1 MIRKI
6 LIFLLIA
13 LIVIQF
19 IHPARNK
26 STGPHPYALETKFPV
41 PEKVRVILAKAC
53 NDCHTN
59 NTDYPWYSR
68 VQPAHWWLD
77 NHIREGKEH
86 LNLDEYTHRNLRYQ
100 YHKMEE
106 IAEQL
111 NEGEMPLKSY
121 TWLHKDAILTE
132 AEKNELISW
141 ADGIRA
147 GMEAKYPRDSLIR
160 KQ

>member
-1 MIRKI
+1 
-6 LIFLLIA
+6 
-13 LIVIQF
+13 
-19 IHPARNK
+19 
-26 STGPHPYALETKFPV
+26 
-41 PEKVRVILAKAC
+41 
-53 NDCHTN
+53 
-59 NTDYPWYSR
+59 
-68 VQPAHWWLD
+68 
-77 NHIREGKEH
+77 
-86 LNLDEYTHRNLRYQ
+86 
-100 YHKMEE
+100 MEE

-121 TWLHKDAILTE
+121 TWLHKDAVLTE